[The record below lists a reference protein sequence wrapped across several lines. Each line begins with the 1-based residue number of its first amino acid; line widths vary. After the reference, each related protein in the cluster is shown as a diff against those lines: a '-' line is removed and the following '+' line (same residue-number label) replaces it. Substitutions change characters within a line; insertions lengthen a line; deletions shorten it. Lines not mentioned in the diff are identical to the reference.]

1 MTEPTMHRPNI
12 AVRSWLH
19 NTTPAE
25 AKAMAKAAGTSVPH
39 LRHIAAGRRQMS
51 ADLAQRIAHASESLY
66 IDNGKTPVLNQVDLC
81 AACRRCPLLN
91 GK

>member
-1 MTEPTMHRPNI
+1 MPTPEMHRPNI
-12 AVRSWLH
+12 AIRSWLA
-19 NTTPAE
+19 NTTPDQ

-51 ADLAQRIAHASESLY
+51 ADLAQRIAHAAETLY
-66 IDNGKTPVLNQVDLC
+66 IETGKTPVLKQVDLC

>member
-1 MTEPTMHRPNI
+1 MHRPNI
-12 AVRSWLH
+12 AIRSWLA
-19 NTTPAE
+19 NTTPSQ

-51 ADLAQRIAHASESLY
+51 ADLAQRIAHSASEIPDTPELY
-66 IDNGKTPVLNQVDLC
+66 QTDLC
-81 AACRRCPLLN
+81 SACRRCPLLN

>member
-12 AVRSWLH
+12 AIRSWLH
-19 NTTPAE
+19 NTTPDQ
-25 AKAMAKAAGTSVPH
+25 AKAMAKAASTSVPH

-51 ADLAQRIAHASESLY
+51 ADLAQRIAHAASEVP
-66 IDNGKTPVLNQVDLC
+66 DTPELFQVDLC
-81 AACRRCPLLN
+81 AACRKCPLLN